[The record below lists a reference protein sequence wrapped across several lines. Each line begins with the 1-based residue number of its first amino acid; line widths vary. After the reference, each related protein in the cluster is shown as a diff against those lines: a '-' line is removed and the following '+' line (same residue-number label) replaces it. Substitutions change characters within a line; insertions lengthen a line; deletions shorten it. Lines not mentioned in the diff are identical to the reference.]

1 MIASYGLTDRGCE
14 RAENEDRIL
23 LDDRLGLFIVADG
36 MGGHTHGEV
45 AAELAVTTV
54 RCYIDSSRDR
64 VDVTWPFGYNFDL
77 SLCENRLA
85 TAVQLANRQ
94 VWRRSEQAPE
104 CAGMGTTLV
113 AALLNGNTAAVANV
127 GDSRLYLFRQERLI
141 QLTID
146 DTWVGAMVQQGTLDP
161 SEVANH
167 PMRNVLTQ
175 AAGARE
181 NVEIHCVEH
190 TFAAGDILLLSS
202 DGLHSVVEEE
212 AISAVLASGEG
223 LERATSRLIHA
234 ARANGAPDNV
244 SCVLLRYGGETELSR

>member
-14 RAENEDRIL
+14 RSENEDRIL
-23 LDDRLGLFIVADG
+23 LDDRMGLYIVADG
-36 MGGHTHGEV
+36 MGGHAHGEL

-54 RCYIDSSRDR
+54 RCYIESSRER
-64 VDVTWPFGYNFDL
+64 VDVTWPFGYNFNL
-77 SLCENRLA
+77 SLDENRLS
-85 TAVQLANRQ
+85 TAVQVANRQ

-113 AALLNGNTAAVANV
+113 AALVSGLTAAIANV
-127 GDSRLYLFRQERLI
+127 GDSRLYLFRHDQLI

-146 DTWVGAMVQQGTLDP
+146 DTWVGAMLQQGTLDP
-161 SEVANH
+161 SEVAKH

-181 NVEIHCVEH
+181 SVEIHCVEH

-202 DGLHSVVEEE
+202 DGLHNVVEEA
-212 AISAVLASGEG
+212 AISAVLASAEG
-223 LERATSRLIHA
+223 LERSTFRLIQA

-244 SCVLLRYGGETELSR
+244 SCLLLRYSGATELSP